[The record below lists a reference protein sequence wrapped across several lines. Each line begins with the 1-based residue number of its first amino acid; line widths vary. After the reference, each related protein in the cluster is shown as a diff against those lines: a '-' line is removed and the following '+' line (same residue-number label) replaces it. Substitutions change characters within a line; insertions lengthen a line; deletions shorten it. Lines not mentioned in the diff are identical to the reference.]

1 MHATALRPTSR
12 DTALV
17 ESVKA
22 YALNPSFPCLGARS
36 AINSQR
42 AHFASYGQVG
52 RDDPVQLKALC
63 EALAAFSDVYPN
75 PGEAPVTYIALFD
88 NDVRDEEEFERR
100 LWRHLQLLH
109 CSDRRKFDWA
119 PRVSSD
125 AQSCNFSFSIAGRAF
140 FVVGLHPYAS
150 RIARRS
156 PVPCLVFNFHNQ
168 FEQLKA
174 SGKYEKLQRSIR
186 IRDIALQ
193 GNINPVLA
201 RFGEASEARQYSGR
215 AVSAGWQCPFRSGAR
230 DAS

>member
-1 MHATALRPTSR
+1 MNTTALSPTSR
-12 DTALV
+12 DTILV
-17 ESVKA
+17 ESVKG

-52 RDDPVQLKALC
+52 RDDPLQLQALC
-63 EALAAFSDVYPN
+63 EALAAFSDSFPD

-88 NDVRDEEEFERR
+88 NDVLDEEEFEQR

-109 CSDRRKFDWA
+109 YNDRRKFDWA

-125 AQSCNFSFSIAGRAF
+125 TKSCNFSFSIAGRAF

-168 FEQLKA
+168 FEQLRA

-186 IRDIALQ
+186 LRDIALQ
-193 GNINPVLA
+193 GSVNPMLA

-215 AVSAGWQCPFRSGAR
+215 AVSSGWQCPFRSGVR